1 MSIYVPDT
9 HALLWFLAGSSRLG
23 SEASHIF
30 RQERLKEVTIYV
42 PAIVVAE
49 IIWVVKAGRIQ
60 VDLQELLTTIRTHYT
75 VTPFALDDVL
85 NLTALP
91 ELLTIHDAMIV
102 WEAKKRDATLIT
114 KDEVIVKAQ
123 VVPTMW

>member
-1 MSIYVPDT
+1 M
-9 HALLWFLAGSSRLG
+9 
-23 SEASHIF
+23 
-30 RQERLKEVTIYV
+30 YV

-60 VDLQELLTTIRTHYT
+60 VDLQQLLTTIRTYYT

-85 NLTALP
+85 QLASFPDT
-91 ELLTIHDAMIV
+91 LTIHDAMIV

-114 KDEVIVKAQ
+114 RDKIIIGAN
-123 VVPTMW
+123 VVPTIW